1 MYLPQERTISLDNL
15 ESLSLHSALKTLE
28 YGNFEER
35 WAIAKVLVR
44 YGDDVIEPL
53 KEVILDE
60 GGDSEHRWFALRIL
74 SQLQNPRIVLIITQ
88 LLMMTEDEDLISL
101 ATQTLASQGENAIA
115 VLSPL
120 LHSPESRLSATR
132 ALAQI
137 PHPSV
142 ITPLMSVVD
151 DDNVDIRQS
160 AIASL
165 THFDNQK
172 INHILEKALND
183 YNSSIRKEALIGLTL
198 KNKHYSSSQLINLIC
213 PLLEDVDLTVCQQAA
228 ISLSRLEDN
237 LATDILFDTL
247 IQKYTPIPLQSSIV
261 KALAW
266 QETHYSIYALAK
278 ALYLLSE
285 EIVCDIIASFSRI
298 NKPQI
303 KQQIIDITIKF
314 YHNHNLAK
322 NSEKITQN
330 LCYTWQKIRA
340 KESQKILLEIINTGA
355 EKSKIYAQS
364 ALLQLNKTT

>member
-1 MYLPQERTISLDNL
+1 MYLPQERTTSLDNL

-28 YGNFEER
+28 YGSFEER

-44 YGDDVIEPL
+44 YGNDVIEPL
-53 KEVILDE
+53 KGVILDE

-88 LLMMTEDEDLISL
+88 LLMMTEDEDLINL
-101 ATQTLASQGENAIA
+101 ATQTLASQGENAVS
-115 VLSPL
+115 VLTPL
-120 LHSPESRLSATR
+120 LHSSESRLSATR

-151 DDNVDIRQS
+151 DDNVEIRQS

-165 THFDNQK
+165 THFDDQR
-172 INHILEKALND
+172 INSILEKALKD
-183 YNSSIRKEALIGLTL
+183 YNSTIRKEALIGLSL
-198 KNKHYSSSQLINLIC
+198 KSKYYASSQLIALIC

-228 ISLSRLEDN
+228 TSLSRLQDT
-237 LATDILFDTL
+237 LATDILFDIL
-247 IQKYTPIPLQSSIV
+247 IQKYTPIPLQTSIV

-266 QETHYSIYALAK
+266 QETNHSIYALAK

-285 EIVCDIIASFSRI
+285 EIVCDIISSFSRI

-303 KQQIIDITIKF
+303 KQQLIDITIKF
-314 YHNHNLAK
+314 YYNHNLAK
-322 NSEKITQN
+322 KSEKISQN
-330 LCYTWQKIRA
+330 LCYTWQKIGA
-340 KESQKILLEIINTGA
+340 KESKEILKEIISKGK

-364 ALLQLNKTT
+364 ALKQLNKNP

>member
-1 MYLPQERTISLDNL
+1 MYLPQEQTTSLDNL

-28 YGNFEER
+28 YGSFEEK
-35 WAIAKVLVR
+35 WAIAKVLVK
-44 YGDDVIEPL
+44 YGEDVIEPL
-53 KEVILDE
+53 QSVILDE

-88 LLMMTEDEDLISL
+88 LLMMTEDEDLIHL
-101 ATQTLASQGENAIA
+101 GTQSLASQGKNAVS
-115 VLSPL
+115 VLTPL

-142 ITPLMSVVD
+142 INPLMSVVD
-151 DDNVDIRQS
+151 DDNMEVRQS

-165 THFDNQK
+165 SHFDHK
-172 INHILEKALND
+172 VINIVLEKALKD

-198 KNKHYSSSQLINLIC
+198 KSKHYSSSELIALIC

-228 ISLSRLEDN
+228 TSLSRLQDT
-237 LATDILFDTL
+237 LATNILFDTL
-247 IQKYTPIPLQSSIV
+247 IQKYTPIPLQNTIV

-266 QETHYSIYALAK
+266 QETNHSIYALAK

-298 NKPQI
+298 NKPKI
-303 KQQIIDITIKF
+303 KKQLVDITIKF

-322 NSEKITQN
+322 KSEKITQN
-330 LCYTWQKIRA
+330 LCYTWQKIGA
-340 KESQKILLEIINTGA
+340 KESKEILREIINKGGG
-355 EKSKIYAQS
+355 KNKIYAES
-364 ALLQLNKTT
+364 ALKQLNKNT